1 MPQDE
6 DGKWR
11 LALAQETARFESSR
25 YEGHY
30 EGITLRSSVAWRA
43 LNAGL
48 ALPAYRIVRNGLP
61 GRGLGDLLLHSRV
74 RLLGTD
80 DTRAAFGVALG
91 ASLPTGDA
99 RSDLG
104 MGHVMFMPGVWATAR
119 AESLLFSS
127 TVAYAKALSDNR
139 AHHHHSGAGP
149 LVMPMSSSEL
159 DIAVL
164 VSAPIHP
171 SVPKLRLR
179 AGMDGALPFDENGA
193 GARANG
199 RAGLVF
205 VQPVT
210 SSIELQ
216 VPVAGEPSTVKVVLE
231 LSVALR

>member
-1 MPQDE
+1 MPQE
-6 DGKWR
+6 EEGNWR

-30 EGITLRSSVAWRA
+30 EGITLRSSVAWHL
-43 LNAGL
+43 LNAG
-48 ALPAYRIVRNGLP
+48 ASLPAYRIVRNGLP
-61 GRGLGDLLLHSRV
+61 GRGLGDLLLHSRA

-80 DTRAAFGVALG
+80 STGSASGVALG

-119 AESLLFSS
+119 ADSLLFSS
-127 TVAYAKALSDNR
+127 SVAYAKALSGSR

-164 VSAPIHP
+164 ASAPIHP
-171 SVPKLRLR
+171 SMPELRLR
-179 AGMDGALPFDENGA
+179 AGLDGAVPFAEDGA
-193 GARANG
+193 RARANG

-205 VQPVT
+205 VQRVT

-216 VPVAGEPSTVKVVLE
+216 LPVAGEPSTVKVVLE